1 MAFQLETVVQ
11 IISSRD
17 IGQLLQEVTMD
28 QISIK
33 TPNPKGRL
41 FLKIDL

>member
-17 IGQLLQEVTMD
+17 IGQLLQEVD
-28 QISIK
+28 HGQNNYKDAKS
-33 TPNPKGRL
+33 
-41 FLKIDL
+41 

>member
-17 IGQLLQEVTMD
+17 IGQLLQEVD
-28 QISIK
+28 HG
-33 TPNPKGRL
+33 PNNYKDTKP
-41 FLKIDL
+41 